1 MSETTLDL
9 IRQVLLSSR
18 GQKNKDFPLE
28 DEEESESAV
37 GILGV
42 SGRSAEDVAA
52 VVLLLAFLP
61 VVLPRAKLVAK
72 LLNFEVFVGFAKFCI
87 IL

>member
-9 IRQVLLSSR
+9 IRQVLLSVEGKKTKIS
-18 GQKNKDFPLE
+18 LE

-37 GILGV
+37 DILGV

-61 VVLPRAKLVAK
+61 WCCPARNSLQ
-72 LLNFEVFVGFAKFCI
+72 NC
-87 IL
+87 